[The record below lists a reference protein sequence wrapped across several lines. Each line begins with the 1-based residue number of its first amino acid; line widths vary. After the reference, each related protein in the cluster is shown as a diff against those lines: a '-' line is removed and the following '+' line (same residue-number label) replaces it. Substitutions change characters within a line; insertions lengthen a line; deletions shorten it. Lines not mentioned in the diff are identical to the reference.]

1 MTKAFD
7 LREDVA
13 GIPRT
18 SDTVP
23 FTFNIKLAQEVK
35 RLRGDAEVDEDVLAA
50 KEAELEAGSYVAH
63 LESVSRERRQEIYEE
78 SLDKFVAKPD
88 LMGRID
94 DKTSFLRGNY
104 VRVHTLAAAVTKL
117 VNPEGLEQD
126 EDIAETIQ
134 FIHDKAPD
142 QVFEVIERKSHELN
156 DEEDAQDELHK
167 SADF

>member
-13 GIPRT
+13 GIPRAT
-18 SDTVP
+18 GTAP

-35 RLRGDAEVDEDVLAA
+35 AMRAAADVDEELLAD
-50 KEAELEAGSYVAH
+50 KEAELEAGSYTAH
-63 LESVSRERRQEIYEE
+63 IESVTRERRQEIYEE

-94 DKTSFLRGNY
+94 DKTQFLRGNF
-104 VRVHTLAAAVTKL
+104 VRISVVSAAITKL

-126 EDIAETIQ
+126 EDIEATVQ

-142 QVFEVIERKSHELN
+142 QIFEAIERAIQKLN